1 MAREITR
8 EQVLAAVAKLGRRVR
23 DIDVLMRNRALCI
36 SILNSA
42 EAPPQSRVVHLPR
55 PKHDWRAR
63 AAGDTD

>member
-8 EQVLAAVAKLGRRVR
+8 EQVLAAVEKLGRRVR

-42 EAPPQSRVVHLPR
+42 EAPPPGRVAQFR

>member
-1 MAREITR
+1 MAREFTR
-8 EQVLAAVAKLGRRVR
+8 EQVLAAVAKLGRGVR

-42 EAPPQSRVVHLPR
+42 EVPPPSRVVHLR

-63 AAGDTD
+63 AAGDAE

>member
-8 EQVLAAVAKLGRRVR
+8 DQVLAAVAKLGRRVR
-23 DIDVLMRNRALCI
+23 DIDALMRNRALCI

-42 EAPPQSRVVHLPR
+42 ETPPPGRVVHLR
-55 PKHDWRAR
+55 PKHDFRAR

>member
-42 EAPPQSRVVHLPR
+42 EAPPSRVVHLR

-63 AAGDTD
+63 AAGDTE

>member
-1 MAREITR
+1 MAREFTR

-42 EAPPQSRVVHLPR
+42 EVPPPSRVVHLR

-63 AAGDTD
+63 AAGDTE

>member
-42 EAPPQSRVVHLPR
+42 EAPPNRIAHLR

-63 AAGDTD
+63 AAGDTE